1 MLLLNG
7 YCFIILFT
15 AASSV
20 PLKCFPNHANAE
32 NAVQDLKA
40 VVFFF
45 FLPCFMIKL
54 ITVRLTFLAHSVR
67 MRPNFEGLPW
77 FECDGL
83 VEDELLIRFC

>member
-1 MLLLNG
+1 MNFAHFDING

-40 VVFFF
+40 EVLFFF
-45 FLPCFMIKL
+45 CFMIKL
-54 ITVRLTFLAHSVR
+54 
-67 MRPNFEGLPW
+67 
-77 FECDGL
+77 
-83 VEDELLIRFC
+83 RFA